1 MELVLIKSLARLGAA
16 TKKIPFLARKM
27 LTDSNY
33 QLAAPKTPP
42 ENRKKNE
49 GPNQIKQ
56 QQQNETKM

>member
-16 TKKIPFLARKM
+16 TKKIPFLVRKM

-42 ENRKKNE
+42 ENPKK
-49 GPNQIKQ
+49 K
-56 QQQNETKM
+56 